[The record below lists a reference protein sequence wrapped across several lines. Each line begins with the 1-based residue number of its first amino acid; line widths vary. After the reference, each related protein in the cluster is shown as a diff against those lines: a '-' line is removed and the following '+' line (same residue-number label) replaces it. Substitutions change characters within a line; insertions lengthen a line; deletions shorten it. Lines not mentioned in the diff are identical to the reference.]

1 MKITH
6 FILLGAGLLNI
17 GFVSATEPAT
27 SSSSGHGGKQIF
39 EHWCAICHADAPRM
53 PGTASLAAKYE
64 GKLPAALEDRT
75 DMSPDFIKHFVRN
88 GVLIMPGFRKTEIN
102 DADLELLVDYLKA
115 EDQ

>member
-27 SSSSGHGGKQIF
+27 SSSSGYDGKQIY

-53 PGTASLAAKYE
+53 PGTASLAANMKASCQQHW
-64 GKLPAALEDRT
+64 KIVQICLRT
-75 DMSPDFIKHFVRN
+75 YKA
-88 GVLIMPGFRKTEIN
+88 FRS
-102 DADLELLVDYLKA
+102 
-115 EDQ
+115 